1 MPANF
6 TESERNNLFEKFYE
20 EGYIL
25 LKNFGYKK
33 LKVSDIAKS
42 VGIATGTFYN
52 FFGSKDEFIIWLIKK
67 RKDESIMN
75 FLKLSNEYN
84 SKISRKDFENYLYEN
99 LVHYN
104 IYRILSQEDFEILN
118 NKFGMLNERSKNI
131 EKMAEYILNN
141 IDSNKTSLD
150 FKYFSEAYTM
160 IIIGSSDIDKLNK
173 KYVDVAIKQ
182 LIHSACDFI
191 F

>member
-67 RKDESIMN
+67 RKDESITN

-84 SKISRKDFENYLYEN
+84 SKISRKDFEDYLYEN

-118 NKFGMLNERSKNI
+118 NKFGMLNDRSKNI

-173 KYVDVAIKQ
+173 KYVNVAIKQ
-182 LIHSACDFI
+182 LIHSACEFI